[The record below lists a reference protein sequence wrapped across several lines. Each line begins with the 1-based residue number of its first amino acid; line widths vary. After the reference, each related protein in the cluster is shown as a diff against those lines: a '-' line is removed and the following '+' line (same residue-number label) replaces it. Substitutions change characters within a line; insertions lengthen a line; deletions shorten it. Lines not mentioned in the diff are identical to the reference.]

1 MSGLNAP
8 DFIRVRS
15 TRASAL
21 QLPIAKGT
29 LYVDNAEN
37 RIELLFINAALNQVT
52 NISISPLH
60 CNLTNIF

>member
-21 QLPIAKGT
+21 KLPIAKGT

-37 RIELLFINAALNQVT
+37 WIQLFINAALNQVT